1 MQLTI
6 LYFARMRE
14 AVGRAREIVE
24 PPATVKSLGQLRM
37 WMISRGE
44 PWSSAFFQVQPLR
57 IALDLEVSGEDA
69 ILRDGA
75 EVAFFPPVTGG

>member
-14 AVGRAREIVE
+14 AVGHMRETVE
-24 PPATVKSLGQLRM
+24 PPATVHSLGQLRA
-37 WMISRGE
+37 WLSSRGE
-44 PWSSAFFQVQPLR
+44 PWSSAFSRVQPLR
-57 IALDLEVSGEDA
+57 VALDQMVSDDETP
-69 ILRDGA
+69 LHDGA

>member
-14 AVGRAREIVE
+14 AVGKARETVE
-24 PPATVKSLGQLRM
+24 PPDSVKSVGQLRA
-37 WMISRGE
+37 WLILRGE
-44 PWSSAFFQVQPLR
+44 PWCSAFSQVQPLR
-57 IALDLEVSGEDA
+57 TALDQVVSTDEA
-69 ILRDGA
+69 TLRDGA

>member
-14 AVGRAREIVE
+14 AVGRARVIVE
-24 PPATVKSLGQLRM
+24 PPASVRSLGQLRA
-37 WMISRGE
+37 WLISRGE
-44 PWSSAFFQVQPLR
+44 PWSSAFSQVQPLR
-57 IALDLEVSGEDA
+57 IALDQEVRNEDTN
-69 ILRDGA
+69 LRDGA